1 MSESVIQI
9 DEISPLEIY
18 GVGDK
23 YLNIIKDLFPK
34 LKIWML
40 LKSKVNLFGNKY
52 SQKKWIQI

>member
-9 DEISPLEIY
+9 EVGSPLEIY

-34 LKIWML
+34 LKIKARGDL
-40 LKSKVNLFGNKY
+40 IKLIADEGE
-52 SQKKWIQI
+52 I